1 MPTWY
6 IPFPTIFVLQRSLRI
21 KPSCFTYCVHAMSGL
36 FIRERKKTAFLIEWM
51 LFNIK
56 AYIKQFTCTILV
68 TISLLYLLLLKQI
81 QVHVMVANDSSRK
94 NQFYKCTCT
103 LIRNVYTYIHVR
115 STWRS
120 RLWTAVILLVFKL
133 AFLSTFIFPLYF
145 LLYRAVRSLLSVLS
159 SLHSLL
165 IQMAAINI

>member
-1 MPTWY
+1 
-6 IPFPTIFVLQRSLRI
+6 
-21 KPSCFTYCVHAMSGL
+21 
-36 FIRERKKTAFLIEWM
+36 M

-81 QVHVMVANDSSRK
+81 QVHVMEANDSSRK

-115 STWRS
+115 ST
-120 RLWTAVILLVFKL
+120 
-133 AFLSTFIFPLYF
+133 
-145 LLYRAVRSLLSVLS
+145 
-159 SLHSLL
+159 
-165 IQMAAINI
+165 